1 MAERSP
7 ELDMASRIQ
16 EISLAE
22 TPGTAVA
29 SSLAI
34 SCFSKSIR
42 LRIFSCTSAALP
54 GTAGRIF
61 S

>member
-1 MAERSP
+1 
-7 ELDMASRIQ
+7 MASRIQ